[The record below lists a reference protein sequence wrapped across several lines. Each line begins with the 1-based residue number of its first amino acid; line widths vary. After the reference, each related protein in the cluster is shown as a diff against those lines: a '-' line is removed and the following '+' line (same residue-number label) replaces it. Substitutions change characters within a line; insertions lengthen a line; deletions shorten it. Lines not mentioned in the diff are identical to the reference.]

1 MPESKPS
8 RRRAGVLL
16 PRLFIMALAVAQP
29 LPALAQHDASG
40 TQKETT
46 VLRWWHGAAF
56 VGGLSALMLLD
67 HPAQRYLQ
75 GHRSASANEVSGSIR
90 RFGQIEVYG
99 TVTAGILAAGL
110 VSGNADLT
118 RTGGRLAA
126 TLALAGASA
135 SLGKLVLGRPRPN
148 ESLDA
153 DGYSPFSGQV
163 AMPSGHTAMAFALA
177 TTLAD
182 EIDRTWVS
190 VGLYTTA
197 TAVGWSRMN
206 DDSHWLTDVAA
217 GAVLGITSSKLVSG
231 RWRIFGIRPP
241 KVLLG
246 PTTGIAWQVAF

>member
-1 MPESKPS
+1 M
-8 RRRAGVLL
+8 LL
-16 PRLFIMALAVAQP
+16 PRLFIMALAVAHP
-29 LPALAQHDASG
+29 LPALAQQDAFG
-40 TQKETT
+40 TQKQTT

-67 HPAQRYLQ
+67 HPTQRYLQ
-75 GHRSASANEVSGSIR
+75 GHRSASANDVSGSIR

-99 TVTAGILAAGL
+99 TITAGILAAGL
-110 VSGNADLT
+110 VSGDDELT
-118 RTGGRLAA
+118 RAGGRLAA

-135 SLGKLVLGRPRPN
+135 SVTKLVFGRPRPN

-163 AMPSGHTAMAFALA
+163 AMPSGHTTMAFALA

-182 EIDRTWVS
+182 EIDRTWAS
-190 VGLYTTA
+190 VGLYTMA
-197 TAVGWSRMN
+197 TGVGWSRIN

-217 GAVLGITSSKLVSG
+217 GAVLGITTAKLVSG
-231 RWRIFGIRPP
+231 RWRIFGLRPP

-246 PTTGIAWQVAF
+246 PTSGIAWQVAF

>member
-1 MPESKPS
+1 
-8 RRRAGVLL
+8 
-16 PRLFIMALAVAQP
+16 LFIVALAFAHP
-29 LPALAQHDASG
+29 LSALAQQDAFG
-40 TQKETT
+40 ARQETT
-46 VLRWWHGAAF
+46 ALRWWHGAAF
-56 VGGLSALMLLD
+56 VGGLSALMLFD
-67 HPAQRYLQ
+67 RPAQRYIQ
-75 GHRSASANEVSGSIR
+75 GHRSASANELSGSIR

-135 SLGKLVLGRPRPN
+135 SLGKLVLGRARPN
-148 ESLDA
+148 ESLAA

-182 EIDRTWVS
+182 EVDRTWAS
-190 VGLYTTA
+190 VGLYTMA
-197 TAVGWSRMN
+197 TAVGWSRVN
-206 DDSHWLTDVAA
+206 DDNHWLTDVAA
-217 GAVLGITSSKLVSG
+217 GAVLGITSAKLVSG
-231 RWRIFGIRPP
+231 RWRIFGVRPP

>member
-1 MPESKPS
+1 M
-8 RRRAGVLL
+8 
-16 PRLFIMALAVAQP
+16 PRLFIMAVAVAHP
-29 LPALAQHDASG
+29 LPALAQQDAFE

-56 VGGLSALMLLD
+56 LGGLSALMLLD
-67 HPAQRYLQ
+67 QPAQRYMQ
-75 GHRSASANEVSGSIR
+75 DHRSASANEMSGSIR

-126 TLALAGASA
+126 TLALAGASS

-148 ESLDA
+148 ESLDS

-177 TTLAD
+177 TTLSD
-182 EIDRTWVS
+182 EIDRTWAS
-190 VGLYTTA
+190 VGLYTMA
-197 TAVGWSRMN
+197 SAVGWSRMN
-206 DDSHWLTDVAA
+206 DDSHWVTDVAA

-231 RWRIFGIRPP
+231 RWQIFGIRPP

>member
-1 MPESKPS
+1 MF
-8 RRRAGVLL
+8 L
-16 PRLFIMALAVAQP
+16 PRLFVMALAVAHP
-29 LPALAQHDASG
+29 LPALAQQDAFG
-40 TQKETT
+40 THKQPT

-67 HPAQRYLQ
+67 HPTQRYLQ

-110 VSGNADLT
+110 VSGDDELT
-118 RTGGRLAA
+118 RAGGRLAA
-126 TLALAGASA
+126 TLALAGATT
-135 SLGKLVLGRPRPN
+135 SLAKLVLGRPRPN

-163 AMPSGHTAMAFALA
+163 AMPSGHTSMAFALA

-182 EIDRTWVS
+182 EIDRTWAS
-190 VGLYTTA
+190 VGLYTMA
-197 TAVGWSRMN
+197 TGVGWSRIN

-217 GAVLGITSSKLVSG
+217 GAVLGITSAKLVSG
-231 RWRIFGIRPP
+231 RWRIFGLRPP

-246 PTTGIAWQVAF
+246 PTSAVAWQVAF